1 MAPGSVTHHSDM
13 HQRYVEMKTQTNNG
27 NEVTFACPDDEKK
40 APRGIYMLFLVGT
53 NGSVSEAQW
62 VTFQ

>member
-1 MAPGSVTHHSDM
+1 M